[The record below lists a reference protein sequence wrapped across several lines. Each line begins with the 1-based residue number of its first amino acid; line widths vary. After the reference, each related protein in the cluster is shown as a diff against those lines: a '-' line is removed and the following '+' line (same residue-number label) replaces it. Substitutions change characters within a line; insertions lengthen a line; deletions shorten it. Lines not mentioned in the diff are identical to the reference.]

1 MIRATLLIQHGDT
14 GTGSQDSHLQQESC
28 GQDNY
33 KTPNKTSTLQH
44 QNLHRRI
51 YTRKVVIQI
60 NLLHRATEA
69 NEGGSEGML

>member
-33 KTPNKTSTLQH
+33 KTPNKTSTPH
-44 QNLHRRI
+44 HKNLHRR
-51 YTRKVVIQI
+51 
-60 NLLHRATEA
+60 L
-69 NEGGSEGML
+69 